1 MPFETVLREL
11 YPGAEPLE
19 RFISRSAQALAA
31 YGFRP
36 GNTLAL
42 VGVCRDELMFGVE
55 QRLYESWGPCFDLSS
70 LAAMIF
76 LGRSGMQAAAH
87 HAPDDAGRRRFVV
100 FVLPHLGID
109 ADGRVGR
116 VQREGQRVATAACGA
131 LVKVQGELAAGHL
144 DVELDPTDFELS
156 LLRLEL
162 LQRVAYGHVPGLPEL
177 TAIAGQ
183 AAVAEA
189 TRLTAELVVDPDTD
203 VALVSGTVVH
213 GPAGDM
219 VAAAESWVSLGGATP
234 EPLSL

>member
-1 MPFETVLREL
+1 
-11 YPGAEPLE
+11 
-19 RFISRSAQALAA
+19 
-31 YGFRP
+31 
-36 GNTLAL
+36 
-42 VGVCRDELMFGVE
+42 
-55 QRLYESWGPCFDLSS
+55 
-70 LAAMIF
+70 
-76 LGRSGMQAAAH
+76 
-87 HAPDDAGRRRFVV
+87 
-100 FVLPHLGID
+100 
-109 ADGRVGR
+109 
-116 VQREGQRVATAACGA
+116 
-131 LVKVQGELAAGHL
+131 VQGELAAGHL